1 MDLFSEVVKTVSS
14 SPNTHASVSAGRFV
28 ICVWVCRAVCGR
40 HCIMPV
46 ALGGSLLTQP
56 GGHAWK
62 PFQLVASSLCGP
74 VSFSERADVMNP
86 ILYGGCEDEL

>member
-1 MDLFSEVVKTVSS
+1 
-14 SPNTHASVSAGRFV
+14 
-28 ICVWVCRAVCGR
+28 
-40 HCIMPV
+40 MPV